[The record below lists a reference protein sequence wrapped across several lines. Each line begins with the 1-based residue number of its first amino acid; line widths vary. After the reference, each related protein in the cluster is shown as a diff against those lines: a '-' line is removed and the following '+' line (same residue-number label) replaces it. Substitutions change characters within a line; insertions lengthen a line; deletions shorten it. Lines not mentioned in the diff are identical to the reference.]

1 MTSKLRISASI
12 AAFAAA
18 SLMLAGC
25 SLLGIGGDEPEV
37 ERTRAEQSE
46 EPSTDTTTESEGPD
60 ETDDEPFQEPDDADV
75 FNLVVGDCI
84 TDTDM
89 AGTEL
94 QTVPTVPC
102 SQPHTFEVYHD
113 FEITTAEFP
122 GQDSEELMNL
132 VSAGCLEDSFTD
144 FVGLDYNSSSLG
156 VMYLS
161 PTQGSWDNGDR
172 LVTCM
177 IYEGDG
183 SGNLTT
189 GSLEGANK

>member
-1 MTSKLRISASI
+1 MTSKLRVPASI

-18 SLMLAGC
+18 SLLLAGC
-25 SLLGIGGDEPEV
+25 SAFGISG
-37 ERTRAEQSE
+37 
-46 EPSTDTTTESEGPD
+46 D
-60 ETDDEPFQEPDDADV
+60 ETDEERAERAERTDPTTEQDTTEIEATETEEEPFQEPDDSDV
-75 FNLVVGDCI
+75 FNLAVGDCI

-113 FEITTAEFP
+113 FEITTSEFP
-122 GQDSEELMNL
+122 GQDSQELMDL
-132 VSAGCLEDSFTD
+132 VSEGCLGDSFGD
-144 FVGLDYNSSSLG
+144 FVGLDYSSSSLG

-161 PTQGSWDNGDR
+161 PTQGSWDSGDR

-177 IYEGDG
+177 IYEGEG
-183 SGNLTT
+183 SGNVTT
-189 GSLEGANK
+189 GTLEGANI